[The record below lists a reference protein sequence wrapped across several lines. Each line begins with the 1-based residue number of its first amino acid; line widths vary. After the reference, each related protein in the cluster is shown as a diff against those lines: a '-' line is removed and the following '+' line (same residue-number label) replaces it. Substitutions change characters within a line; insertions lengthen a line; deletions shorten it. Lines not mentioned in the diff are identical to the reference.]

1 MPQQQQAPPILLT
14 PLGRSP
20 EQSDDAYI
28 NMLWADF
35 DGPII
40 NKRKWLASRD
50 DGRPSKK
57 AARGVGVSSGGQ
69 FRSGLATLS
78 NGGAPN
84 GGVGDAGDG
93 AKAAGVRRVL
103 NHLQA
108 NRAGQMPRIPTARRA
123 IAIPANITSIKAF
136 GAPPLLRVAK
146 IERN

>member
-1 MPQQQQAPPILLT
+1 MPQQQQAPPILLR

-57 AARGVGVSSGGQ
+57 AALGVGVGRGGGQ
-69 FRSGLATLS
+69 FRSILATLS

-84 GGVGDAGDG
+84 ALMLVIFAG
-93 AKAAGVRRVL
+93 
-103 NHLQA
+103 
-108 NRAGQMPRIPTARRA
+108 IA
-123 IAIPANITSIKAF
+123 IA
-136 GAPPLLRVAK
+136 LRAVG
-146 IERN
+146 ILGI